1 MGKKSITKNYIY
13 NLIYQILVMILP
25 LITVP
30 YISRVVGAEGIGIY
44 SYTISITTYFITF
57 GSLGVALYGQR
68 EVAVNQDNKKK
79 YSKLFYEINLLR
91 LITLSISMILFFLVF
106 VLGNNQYSIYYK
118 ILLLEI
124 FASIFDISWFFQGHE
139 DFKRTVIRNILVKLI
154 SIICIFI
161 FVKSPSDVWIYLL
174 IYTLSILIGN
184 LSLWLYLPQYLVKV
198 DLKELNLV
206 QHIKPT
212 IALFIPQIAVQV
224 YTLLDKTMIG
234 TIIAD
239 KSEVG
244 YYDQA
249 QKVIKLMLTIIT
261 SMGTVMM
268 PRVAYT
274 YFKGDKEKV
283 NKYINNSFKLV
294 FMLSI
299 PMIFGVF
306 LIADQFVPFFFG
318 EGYESVSLLMKVI
331 SPILL
336 FIGMSNVT
344 GTQYLLATKKT
355 TKYTVSVICGAITNF
370 ILNMLLIPN
379 YGALGASIGTVVA
392 EFMVTFVQLL
402 FVRKDIDIISQFK
415 SSFIYIIAS
424 LIMFVVVYLIGLF
437 MSNSL
442 LSMIIQI
449 LVSFIIY
456 FLILMLVKDEFIV
469 SIKNRLLC
477 RK

>member
-1 MGKKSITKNYIY
+1 MAKKSLAKNYIY

-44 SYTISITTYFITF
+44 SYTISITTYFITL

-124 FASIFDISWFFQGHE
+124 FAGIFDISWFFQGHE
-139 DFKRTVIRNILVKLI
+139 DFKRTVIRNILVKLL

-161 FVKSPSDVWIYLL
+161 FVKSSTDVWIYIL
-174 IYTLSILIGN
+174 IYALSILIGN

-234 TIIAD
+234 TIISD

-274 YFKGDKEKV
+274 YSKGDKEQV
-283 NKYINNSFKLV
+283 NKYISNSFKLV
-294 FMLSI
+294 FMISI
-299 PMIFGVF
+299 PMILGVF
-306 LIADQFVPFFFG
+306 LVADQFVPFFFG
-318 EGYESVSLLMKVI
+318 DGYEPVSMLMKII
-331 SPILL
+331 SPIIL
-336 FIGMSNVT
+336 FVGMSNVT
-344 GTQYLLATKKT
+344 GTQYLLPIKKT
-355 TKYTVSVICGAITNF
+355 TQYTLSVVAGAITNF
-370 ILNMLLIPN
+370 GLNMLLIPK
-379 YGALGASIGTVVA
+379 YGALGASIGTIIA
-392 EFMVTFVQLL
+392 EAIVTIVQLIY
-402 FVRKDIDIISQFK
+402 VRKDLNIPRILGSGV
-415 SSFIYIIAS
+415 IYLNVA
-424 LIMFVVVYLIGLF
+424 LF
-437 MSNSL
+437 MFIIGYVIGMILPSSTL
-442 LSMIIQI
+442 TMIIQI
-449 LVSFIIY
+449 GVCSIVYLTTLLIVRDELV
-456 FLILMLVKDEFIV
+456 MNM
-469 SIKNRLLC
+469 IKKIFKR
-477 RK
+477 